1 MILNYK
7 TPYKNKIM
15 SEEQKV
21 PTKEEIIAFLEDQIS
36 VKKVQLELQELNTK
50 LAVAK
55 AEELKALSIIGN
67 ITTPPSTDRGQQPQ
81 GQPYTITQEDLD
93 NNPELVKEGLK
104 VGDEVLIPTA
114 AQIEEAANAEQEQQI
129 TSKKLKRK

>member
-1 MILNYK
+1 M
-7 TPYKNKIM
+7 
-15 SEEQKV
+15 
-21 PTKEEIIAFLEDQIS
+21 
-36 VKKVQLELQELNTK
+36 QLELQELNTK

-67 ITTPPSTDRGQQPQ
+67 ITTPPSTDKGQQPQ